1 MAPQIDSD
9 EIDKRFDHHPPGAK
23 KTPIHVEVRE
33 VYKELAQDLA
43 DMLPESREKSLAIT
57 ALEESG
63 FWAQAAIAR
72 NIEEDVT

>member
-1 MAPQIDSD
+1 MGVIDTV

-23 KTPIHVEVRE
+23 KTPIHTEVRAA
-33 VYKELAQDLA
+33 YKELAEELA
-43 DMLPESREKSLAIT
+43 DSLPESREKSLALT

-72 NIEEDVT
+72 NIEEDA